1 MFFKYFITIKKQ
13 LNVLQYSIL
22 KYGLISGTYLYFFG
36 FTIIYVEYLY
46 VALFL
51 FLFDIL
57 PAIYLHVQY
66 LNNDKGVALEFNKE
80 TSEISIIKDTN
91 IETYHLD
98 DIQSVT
104 IVYSYGY
111 KGSLGWYSFG
121 IYHFC
126 EFKFKSGISKIF
138 TCLMINDIE
147 NFLKYSIRKEIK
159 NKFKLIAK
167 I

>member
-1 MFFKYFITIKKQ
+1 MNMLIKYFITIKKQ
-13 LNVLQYSIL
+13 LNILQYSIL
-22 KYGLISGTYLYFFG
+22 KYGLISSTYLYFFG

-51 FLFDIL
+51 FDML
-57 PAIYLHVQY
+57 PAIYLHIQY
-66 LNNDKGVALEFNKE
+66 LNNDRGVLLEFNKE

-91 IETYHLD
+91 IETFHLD
-98 DIQSVT
+98 EIQSVT

-126 EFKFKSGISKIF
+126 EFNFKSGSSIIF

-147 NFLKYSIRKEIK
+147 DFLKYSIRKEIK